1 MLLAAD
7 LQLHR
12 GTVLLSTPRTR
23 RGSLLCAAGVAHTA
37 SAPGRPL
44 CRRHRQPSHVGSA
57 DCKQSSSAAPSRR
70 ALNEQ
75 LPLLPVLHLLPFS
88 AAVPV
93 PRPGPVPT
101 PSLLQEPGRSGEV
114 NRSRG
119 ARDGALTVAS
129 PERGLWPSCSQPLT
143 LPRAAEQR
151 LRRDER

>member
-1 MLLAAD
+1 M
-7 LQLHR
+7 
-12 GTVLLSTPRTR
+12 
-23 RGSLLCAAGVAHTA
+23 
-37 SAPGRPL
+37 
-44 CRRHRQPSHVGSA
+44 
-57 DCKQSSSAAPSRR
+57 SSSPSSPCSICCLFRR
-70 ALNEQ
+70 LS
-75 LPLLPVLHLLPFS
+75 PC
-88 AAVPV
+88 
-93 PRPGPVPT
+93 PVPT